1 MQRPK
6 GMFAFPKKA
15 LTRSP
20 SLSIDDEEI
29 AIEAILEQGLD
40 EKRNSAI
47 QTPEETLESLP
58 TEARLANIRMRP
70 ARFRVQDETAL
81 HNTLVDF
88 FRFTGKQPEQA
99 DISFAPP

>member
-20 SLSIDDEEI
+20 SHSNEDELN
-29 AIEAILEQGLD
+29 AIEAIVVQGSDGLQY
-40 EKRNSAI
+40 SGA
-47 QTPEETLESLP
+47 QTLEETLESLP

-70 ARFRVQDETAL
+70 ARFRDQDETGL
-81 HNTLVDF
+81 H
-88 FRFTGKQPEQA
+88 
-99 DISFAPP
+99 